1 MKGMEREKR
10 MDARALWGAEFI
22 GSGVGRCR
30 KAVGKEIGAKA
41 STEQNQTRKTEIAV
55 Q

>member
-1 MKGMEREKR
+1 MGWGDER
-10 MDARALWGAEFI
+10 I
-22 GSGVGRCR
+22 GKR